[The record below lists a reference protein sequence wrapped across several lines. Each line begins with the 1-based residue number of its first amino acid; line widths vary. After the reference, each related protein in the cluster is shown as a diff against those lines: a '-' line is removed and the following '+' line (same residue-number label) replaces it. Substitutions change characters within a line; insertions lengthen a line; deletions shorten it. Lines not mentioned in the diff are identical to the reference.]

1 MLWRREKRI
10 YPSLVR
16 CATTLN
22 PMRQSLKQVTK
33 KQLALSG
40 TVLLTGLVFME
51 ASLMWG
57 GWPAAVKLA
66 TETLVITV
74 MLLVLCVFLMVSQIR
89 NLRLAVIKLNSQLNK
104 EAEVQAHNLS
114 NMSDLQS
121 YTRSL
126 IESNIDAMVV
136 LDLHG
141 VIIDLNK
148 QAELSL
154 GYAREELIG
163 SQLKKYGVDA
173 DNTLLI
179 IARIL
184 DEGKVNN
191 VEMDIYARNGSQ
203 IPFSCNAAILY
214 ANPEK
219 ATGVI
224 ISMRDITNHKKIEQL
239 LEENNLELQNA
250 MAIAERAN
258 LAKSTFLSNMSHE
271 LRTPLNAILG
281 FAQLMDTDEALP
293 KATVKLSIE
302 QILHG
307 GWYLLDLIN
316 EILDLASIE
325 SGKVHLLS
333 EKVSVAEVMSDCH
346 NLIAQQAEKKFVQL
360 VFPPAESANVFVRA
374 DQTRLKQ
381 VLINLLSN
389 AIKYNRVGGEV
400 RILCQQKAHG
410 VLRISVQDNGVGM
423 TPLQLTH
430 MFEPFNRLGRE
441 GSAEDGTGIGL
452 VVTRQLIQIM
462 NGTMGVES
470 AVGVG
475 STFWIELPGSDSVI
489 PAAQSVAEPDRQEQ
503 PLMFKKTVEKKM
515 LYIEDNVV
523 NQTLIEQLMFMR
535 SDIKLLVAGTGQL
548 GLELARSAV
557 PDLILLDINL
567 PDIHG
572 FELMKILKI
581 DPLTRNI
588 PVIALSANAM
598 QIDIDKGLS
607 AGCLYYLTKPINVK
621 ELMDKLDET
630 LFSTDPAKQAPKGQ
644 NYQAI

>member
-1 MLWRREKRI
+1 
-10 YPSLVR
+10 
-16 CATTLN
+16 
-22 PMRQSLKQVTK
+22 MRQSLKQVTK

-141 VIIDLNK
+141 IIIDLNK

-489 PAAQSVAEPDRQEQ
+489 PAAQNVAEPDRQEQ